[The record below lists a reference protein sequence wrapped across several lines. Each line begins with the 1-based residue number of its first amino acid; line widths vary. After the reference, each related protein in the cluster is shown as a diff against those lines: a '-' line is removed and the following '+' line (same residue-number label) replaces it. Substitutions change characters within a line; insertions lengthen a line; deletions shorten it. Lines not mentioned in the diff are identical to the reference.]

1 MVQCFVSDCLH
12 QSESDICKYFRFPD
26 EVKDKKTKRQVNR
39 AYKVI
44 IFRKFGACL
53 KLEILNI
60 VVYSISIQLFS
71 KYP

>member
-1 MVQCFVSDCLH
+1 MVQCFVPDCLH
-12 QSESDICKYFRFPD
+12 QSESHTCKYFRFPD
-26 EVKDKKTKRQVNR
+26 EVKDKKQRQVDR

-53 KLEILNI
+53 KFEILNN